1 MALDRH
7 AVLDRIQAILDAH
20 QTPKFT
26 VVPGEPIGP
35 LGADGSPFCCFWI
48 DGDDDPPEGGR
59 TFTTLFHHYR
69 FVVWCLWYR
78 TPEVSLLENLEDEI
92 FDAMVTLPAAFWAD
106 SQLDGLCTDLDVT
119 RPRVG
124 YEPFP
129 YRGADGVGRTVFYRS
144 VAFEINVK
152 DLEGETIAA

>member
-1 MALDRH
+1 MALDRR
-7 AVLDRIQAILDAH
+7 AVLTAIRETIANH
-20 QTPKFT
+20 TTPVFT
-26 VVPGEPIGP
+26 VVAGEPIGP
-35 LGADGSPFCCFWI
+35 LGADGSPFCCFWL
-48 DGDDDPPEGGR
+48 DGDEDPPEGGR
-59 TFTTLFHHYR
+59 TFTTLLHHYR

-78 TPEVSLLENLEDEI
+78 TPEVSLLEDLEAEI
-92 FDAMVTLPAAFWAD
+92 FDALTTLPAAFWGD
-106 SQLDGLCTDLDVT
+106 SQLGGLCTDLEVT